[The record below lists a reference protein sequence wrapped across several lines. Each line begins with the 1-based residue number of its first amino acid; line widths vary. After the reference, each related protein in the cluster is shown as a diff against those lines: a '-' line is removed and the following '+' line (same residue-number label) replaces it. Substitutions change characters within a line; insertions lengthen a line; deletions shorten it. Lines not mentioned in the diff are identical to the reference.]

1 MLFQHPPCLPRFLIP
16 LLRQWHI
23 RPSYVFVVSV
33 PRGLAVTQ
41 QDQAIGPGSLIK
53 EKREGGREG
62 GREDGE
68 VRRGL
73 IGNDSF

>member
-1 MLFQHPPCLPRFLIP
+1 
-16 LLRQWHI
+16 
-23 RPSYVFVVSV
+23 
-33 PRGLAVTQ
+33 VTQ